1 MVAVSSQGYYRE
13 AGLEAAPSGAV
24 RLGVREARRLV
35 DLAVRSSV
43 DGVVITDATHPELP
57 IVYVNPAFE
66 RMTGFSAEE
75 AVGRNCR
82 FLQGEDRH
90 QPALDE
96 LRAALR
102 DERECRVVLYNYRK
116 DGTPFWNELH
126 VSPVYDEEGRL
137 ANFVGVQSDVTGRK
151 KDEEER
157 DLLLLREQVAREEAE
172 AARRRLG
179 LLAGAGEVLS
189 ASLQY
194 EATIQRVARLTI
206 PEFADWC
213 LVDILEEDGS
223 LKQLAGAHADPEK
236 EGLLQELARFRE
248 LDAAALRDA
257 HRLSSGVLRTGE
269 SVLLPEVTEDHLFQ
283 GSTCEEHLELLRRLQ
298 PRSYICVPLRA
309 RGRTLGT
316 VVLVSSKKNLR
327 YGPDDLSLAESL
339 AHRCALA
346 LDNARFY
353 NAQSETARTL
363 QESLLPSRVPDV
375 PGVEVGLRYLPAG
388 EMMEVGGDFYDLF
401 DARIGD
407 RDREPG
413 SSDLPLS
420 GSASS
425 WGVVLGDVCG
435 KGAEAAAVLAL
446 ARYTIRAMAM
456 REKRPC
462 SILAGLNE
470 AMLRQGRERDERTF
484 CTVAYARLEKEEE
497 DDGARITIS
506 RGGHPAPVLIEASGD
521 VRRIGEA
528 GRAIGVF
535 EDPML
540 TEQETRLAP
549 GDTLVFY
556 TDGVIEARA
565 PDGSFFGEERL
576 LCLLRSCAGLDAQSV
591 ASRVECAVLDFQEN
605 GSRDD
610 VAVLVLRV
618 SY

>member
-1 MVAVSSQGYYRE
+1 M
-13 AGLEAAPSGAV
+13 PSGAV
-24 RLGVREARRLV
+24 RLGMREARRLV

-43 DGVVITDATHPELP
+43 DGVVITDATDSDHP

-66 RMTGFSAEE
+66 CMTGFSAEE

-82 FLQGEDRH
+82 FLQGEDRD

-102 DERECRVVLYNYRK
+102 EERECRVVLYNYRK

-137 ANFVGVQSDVTGRK
+137 ANFVGVQSDVTGRI

-157 DLLLLREQVAREEAE
+157 DFLLLREQAAREEAE

-179 LLAGAGEVLS
+179 LLARAGEVLS

-194 EATIQRVARLTI
+194 EATIERVARLMV

-236 EGLLQELARFRE
+236 EGLLQELAGHRE
-248 LDAAALRDA
+248 LDAAALREA
-257 HRLSSGVLRTGE
+257 SRISSGVLKTGE

-309 RGRTLGT
+309 RGRTLGAI
-316 VVLVSSKKNLR
+316 VLVSSCKNLR
-327 YGPDDLSLAESL
+327 YGPEDLSLAESL

-346 LDNARFY
+346 VDNARFY
-353 NAQSETARTL
+353 DAHSETARAL
-363 QESLLPSRVPDV
+363 QESLLPSHLPEV

-420 GSASS
+420 GSSSS

-456 REKRPC
+456 REERPC
-462 SILAGLNE
+462 AILAGLNE
-470 AMLRQGRERDERTF
+470 AMLRQGRERDDRTF
-484 CTVAYARLEKEEE
+484 CTVAYARLEKKE
-497 DDGARITIS
+497 DPQREAEGGAKITIC
-506 RGGHPAPVLIEASGD
+506 RGGHPAPVLLEAGGGIQ
-521 VRRIGEA
+521 RIGDP

-540 TEQETRLAP
+540 TEQEAHLAP
-549 GDTLVFY
+549 GDTLVFF

-576 LCLLRSCAGLDAQSV
+576 LCLLRSCAGLDAPTI

-610 VAVLVLRV
+610 VAILVLRA
-618 SY
+618 SS

>member
-1 MVAVSSQGYYRE
+1 MQ
-13 AGLEAAPSGAV
+13 EAA
-24 RLGVREARRLV
+24 RLV

-43 DGVVITDATHPELP
+43 NGVIITEATDPENP

-66 RMTGFSAEE
+66 QTTGFSAGE
-75 AVGRNCR
+75 VLGNNCR
-82 FLQGEDRH
+82 FLQGEDRD

-102 DERECRVVLYNYRK
+102 EGRECRVILRNYRK
-116 DGTPFWNELH
+116 DGTLFWNELS

-137 ANFVGVQSDVTGRK
+137 ANFVGVQNDVTGRK

-157 DLLLLREQVAREEAE
+157 DLLLLREQIAREEAE
-172 AARRRLG
+172 AAKKRLG
-179 LLAGAGEVLS
+179 LLARAGEMLS

-194 EATIQRVARLTI
+194 SATVARVARLTI

-223 LKQLAGAHADPEK
+223 LKQLAAAHADPEK
-236 EGLLQELARFRE
+236 EGVLQELARHRE
-248 LDAAALRDA
+248 LDARALREA
-257 HRLSSGVLRTGE
+257 RRLSSGVLKTGE
-269 SVLLPEVTEDHLFQ
+269 SVLLPEVTEDHLVQ
-283 GSTCEEHLELLRRLQ
+283 GSTCEEHLELLRKLQ

-316 VVLVSSKKNLR
+316 VVFVSSRQNLR
-327 YGPDDLSLAESL
+327 YGSEDLSLAESL

-346 LDNARFY
+346 MDNARLY
-353 NAQSETARTL
+353 HARSEIARTL
-363 QESLLPSRVPDV
+363 QGSLLPARLPEV

-388 EMMEVGGDFYDLF
+388 EMVEVGGDFYDLF

-407 RDREPG
+407 RDCGSG

-420 GSASS
+420 ESSPS
-425 WGVVLGDVCG
+425 WGIVLGDVCG
-435 KGAEAAAVLAL
+435 KGAEAAAILAL

-456 REKRPC
+456 REERPC
-462 SILAGLNE
+462 DILAGLNE
-470 AMLRQGRERDERTF
+470 AMLRQGREREDRTF
-484 CTVAYARLEKEEE
+484 CTVAYARLEE
-497 DDGARITIS
+497 DDAKHGTPRGARITVC
-506 RGGHPAPVLIEASGD
+506 RGGHPAPILLEAGGGI
-521 VRRIGEA
+521 RFIGEP

-549 GDTLVFY
+549 GDTLVLY

-565 PDGSFFGEERL
+565 PDGAFFGEERL
-576 LCLLRSCAGLDAQSV
+576 LCLLRSCAGLDAPAIAGRIES
-591 ASRVECAVLDFQEN
+591 AVLDFQEN

-618 SY
+618 PL